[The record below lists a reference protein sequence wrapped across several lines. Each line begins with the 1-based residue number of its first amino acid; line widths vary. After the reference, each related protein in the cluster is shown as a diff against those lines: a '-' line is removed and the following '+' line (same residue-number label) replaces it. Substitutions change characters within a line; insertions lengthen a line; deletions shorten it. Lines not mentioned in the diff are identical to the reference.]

1 MKKLLLSFISIFSL
15 LSLNLQA
22 EPTQH
27 WVGGDISLLP
37 SYEKYNT
44 PYYDASGNT
53 IGDVV
58 TYVHDECGWNACRV
72 RLFVN
77 PTERTSGAHTGVV
90 QDLAFVKKLGKR
102 IKDAGMKLMVDFHYS
117 DCWADPSYQDIPASW
132 KQNTSN
138 EALADSMYQYTKRCL
153 TELKAYGAEPDFVQV
168 GNEISYGMLWRST
181 GDKVYPSQAKAN
193 YSTQWARLSLLL
205 NSGCSAVREVCP
217 NCKIVIHTERSG
229 VSSQTVN
236 FYNYI
241 SDVDYDIIGLS
252 YYPFFHNALS
262 NLGTTLTNLQ
272 NQFPDKE
279 VQIVETA
286 YFYQYYPSDVNY
298 NFETTWPA
306 TEAGQ
311 KAFTEA
317 LVTELLTHNNVTGLY
332 WWFPEENGNGGPS
345 WNQNT
350 IVIDGW
356 LNRGLWNDNNHKALS
371 ALMALKG
378 IRANDTALGRILQ
391 DASNGNVPIYNICGQ
406 EVGRN
411 LRELPR
417 GIYIIDGKKILVK

>member
-22 EPTQH
+22 ETTQH

-90 QDLAFVKKLGKR
+90 QDLAYVKKLGKR

-193 YSTQWARLSLLL
+193 YSTQWARLSQLL

-217 NCKIVIHTERSG
+217 DCKIVIHTERSG

-252 YYPFFHNALS
+252 YYPFFHNTLS

-272 NQFPDKE
+272 NQFPKSLFLPVLPQRCQLQLRDHL
-279 VQIVETA
+279 A
-286 YFYQYYPSDVNY
+286 CYRSR
-298 NFETTWPA
+298 
-306 TEAGQ
+306 TEG
-311 KAFTEA
+311 F
-317 LVTELLTHNNVTGLY
+317 H
-332 WWFPEENGNGGPS
+332 
-345 WNQNT
+345 
-350 IVIDGW
+350 
-356 LNRGLWNDNNHKALS
+356 
-371 ALMALKG
+371 
-378 IRANDTALGRILQ
+378 
-391 DASNGNVPIYNICGQ
+391 
-406 EVGRN
+406 
-411 LRELPR
+411 R
-417 GIYIIDGKKILVK
+417 GIGGRTSYAQQRYWSLLVVPRRERQRRTVVESEHHRYRWLAEPRSMERQQPQGAERPDGPERHTRQRYGSGTHPAGRFQRQCAYLQHLRTGSRT